1 MRNILTTLNPHLST
15 GFEMLEI
22 WLAFSTGL
30 IGSTHCLGMCG
41 GIVASLALANRREN
55 PRSRLLTQVMY
66 NLGRILTYTLL
77 GVIAGLIG
85 PALDLLSLRS
95 VSLWFFVGANLFV
108 ILVGLSSAFRLKWL
122 SISSLESSAGKF
134 LAGPLRRTA
143 ASSSP
148 FAAFPLGLLLGF
160 IPCGLVYGP
169 LAIAGGS
176 GSPLLGGAI
185 MAALGVGPLLL
196 MLVFGAASSTISGVM
211 RDNLYRLT
219 GVLMMFMGGAGLWR
233 ALVKMGC
240 LAGIG

>member
-1 MRNILTTLNPHLST
+1 
-15 GFEMLEI
+15 MLEI

-41 GIVASLALANRREN
+41 GIVASLALAKRREDS
-55 PRSRLLTQVMY
+55 RSRIFTQVMY

-95 VSLWFFVGANLFV
+95 TALWFFVGANLFV
-108 ILVGLSSAFRLKWL
+108 ILVGLSSALRLGWL
-122 SISSLESSAGKF
+122 SITSLESSAGKF
-134 LAGPLRRTA
+134 LTVPLKRAA

-148 FAAFPLGLLLGF
+148 YAAFPLGLLLGF

-176 GSPLLGGAI
+176 GSPMLGGAI
-185 MAALGVGPLLL
+185 MAALGLGTVPL

-211 RDNLYRLT
+211 RDNMYRLT
-219 GVLMMFMGGAGLWR
+219 GVLMVLMGSAGLWR
-233 ALVKMGC
+233 ALVKIG
-240 LAGIG
+240 LLSGIR

>member
-1 MRNILTTLNPHLST
+1 
-15 GFEMLEI
+15 MLEI

-41 GIVASLALANRREN
+41 GIVASLALAKRMED
-55 PRSRLLTQVMY
+55 SRARIVTQVMY

-77 GVIAGLIG
+77 GIVAGLIG

-95 VSLWFFVGANLFV
+95 IALWFFVVANLFV
-108 ILVGLSSAFRLKWL
+108 ILVGLSSALHFRRL

-134 LAGPLRRTA
+134 LAVPLKRAA

-148 FAAFPLGLLLGF
+148 YAAFPLGFMLGM

-169 LAIAGGS
+169 LAVAGGS
-176 GSPLLGGAI
+176 GSPLLGGAV
-185 MAALGVGPLLL
+185 MAALGLGTMPL

-211 RDNLYRLT
+211 RDYLYRLT
-219 GVLMMFMGGAGLWR
+219 GLFMVLMGGAGLWR
-233 ALVKMGC
+233 ALAKMGY
-240 LAGIG
+240 LSGGDNLLRFW